1 MNSYALRF
9 LVCSPVAFLRLCLL
23 LVCASIAPPLA
34 ATQSDV
40 DKEQRWAEQVVDG
53 LLDGD
58 AIGLDD
64 GNGHEFLGILTEG
77 DGGGE
82 RAVILLH
89 GIGVHPNWPDVI
101 YPLREGLL
109 EHGTTSLSIQL
120 PILANEADPADYVA
134 LFAEVPARIDAAI
147 EHLADAGYRSVVLV
161 AHSMGASMASH
172 YLARGAHDAI
182 DSVVLIGMGPGIDGN
197 ANVDAL
203 ARVSLPLLDLY
214 GSNDLPAVLESTD
227 RRAAAGLAGAGA
239 GYRQVTVKG
248 ANHFFQGHEQAL
260 RRQVIDWLERQ
271 PD

>member
-1 MNSYALRF
+1 M
-9 LVCSPVAFLRLCLL
+9 RLCLL

-58 AIGLDD
+58 AIWLDD
-64 GNGHEFLGILTEG
+64 GDGHEFLGILTEG

-109 EHGTTSLSIQL
+109 ERGITSLSIQL
-120 PILANEADPADYVA
+120 PILANEADPADYA
-134 LFAEVPARIDAAI
+134 PLFAEVPARINAAI
-147 EHLADAGYRSVVLV
+147 EYLVDAGYRSVIIV

-182 DSVVLIGMGPGIDGN
+182 DSAVLIGMGPGLDGS
-197 ANVDAL
+197 ANIDAL
-203 ARVSLPLLDLY
+203 TRISVPLLDLY
-214 GSNDLPAVLESTD
+214 GSNDLPAVLESAD
-227 RRAAAGLAGAGA
+227 RRAAAGLAGAGE
-239 GYRQVTVKG
+239 GYRQVGVKG

-260 RRQVIDWLERQ
+260 RQQVVGWLERQ